1 MSFKIKVTAAL
12 ACEREMIGH
21 FNINY
26 RAAGILHDAEPRL
39 MEVMINYLPI
49 ANSTDGRKTVKKSL
63 VKTNLK
69 RENKIHG
76 TIRSQN
82 QNMLKIIISPYD
94 ATGRLIS
101 FFC

>member
-1 MSFKIKVTAAL
+1 MMHLTMSFKIKVTAAL

-69 RENKIHG
+69 GK
-76 TIRSQN
+76 T
-82 QNMLKIIISPYD
+82 K
-94 ATGRLIS
+94 
-101 FFC
+101 